1 MTYRTQFEFNSAS
14 IAINASKSLKS
25 NPENFPE
32 VINICFKKSDFES
45 YIILTTETP
54 ESLISTKEK
63 LLLLDKEYY
72 KNKSTQYCYF
82 EKHSKCTKPDCPYL
96 HINKSKPN
104 NQESNNH
111 KSNDTTEKDETY
123 KQHIPCRYYF
133 INKNCLNENCP
144 YSHDDNLSEDTLKY
158 YLKTPECKFND
169 KCTRPNCPYLH
180 IPDWARYPY
189 ETDTYDHYDLE
200 TRTWKPEAQ
209 NIYVI

>member
-63 LLLLDKEYY
+63 LLLLEKEYY

-82 EKHSKCTKPDCPYL
+82 EKHSKCTKTDCPYL

-104 NQESNNH
+104 IPESNNH
-111 KSNDTTEKDETY
+111 KSNNHKSNNHKPNIPESNNPESNNHKSNETTKKDEKDETY

-144 YSHDDNLSEDTLKY
+144 YSHDDNLSESILKY
-158 YLKTPECKFND
+158 YLKTPECKFNE

-180 IPDWARYPY
+180 IPD
-189 ETDTYDHYDLE
+189 
-200 TRTWKPEAQ
+200 
-209 NIYVI
+209 